1 MNPFSEACKN
11 CTKGRVLGQ
20 RDTPVCEKML
30 VQNTR
35 APILLV
41 STFVNHNHKH
51 MAEVLCALA
60 ENIMSPSLQ
69 KVHALHEG
77 SPETLIAAILNAS
90 AHYPRSNLEYEVCLP
105 FVLSAKLV
113 VVSTKKQAS
122 YPEMIYYACTK
133 LGGERVLLSN
143 TDVVFDSSLDRLE
156 RDRIS
161 FLDRQT
167 VYVFSVTAPR
177 ADAGPYLERFNNSGW
192 PARCAKEARTRCFL
206 NETKQNDERS
216 VQNKRISSSP
226 RPGRSYDAFLF
237 YSPLPVE
244 LLRDSHWMYPKP
256 YPRGIFMN
264 NLGGEHVFGYLL
276 RLMGMKLLNPCRFV
290 PAWHWHCSGQKM
302 HHIRRDYVSKG
313 GRSETVLPH
322 GHPRDST
329 TILPC
334 STPEACLLNAVPYSS
349 TPRAMW
355 ASSSPERR
363 SPPAEPSDHMYA

>member
-1 MNPFSEACKN
+1 MKPYSCAPVVCDESQDDNGIMVALSHLSFYFVLASAVALFGSGQQHAVNPFSEACKN

-41 STFVNHNHKH
+41 STFVNNNHKH

-77 SPETLIAAILNAS
+77 SPETLIAAILDAS
-90 AHYPRSNLEYEVCLP
+90 AHYPGSNLEYEVCLP

-192 PARCAKEARTRCFL
+192 PARCAPLTRCHL
-206 NETKQNDERS
+206 NETK
-216 VQNKRISSSP
+216 IP
-226 RPGRSYDAFLF
+226 RPGNVRLALRTAQRPAHIPAFREHSDRRQRL
-237 YSPLPVE
+237 VRAE
-244 LLRDSHWMYPKP
+244 LSR
-256 YPRGIFMN
+256 I
-264 NLGGEHVFGYLL
+264 
-276 RLMGMKLLNPCRFV
+276 
-290 PAWHWHCSGQKM
+290 Q
-302 HHIRRDYVSKG
+302 
-313 GRSETVLPH
+313 
-322 GHPRDST
+322 
-329 TILPC
+329 
-334 STPEACLLNAVPYSS
+334 
-349 TPRAMW
+349 
-355 ASSSPERR
+355 
-363 SPPAEPSDHMYA
+363 

>member
-77 SPETLIAAILNAS
+77 SPETLIAAILDAS
-90 AHYPRSNLEYEVCLP
+90 AHYPGSNLEYEVCLP

-113 VVSTKKQAS
+113 VVRTKEQAS
-122 YPEMIYYACTK
+122 YPELIYYACTK

-161 FLDRQT
+161 FHDRRT

-264 NLGGEHVFGYLL
+264 NLGGEHVVGYLL

-302 HHIRRDYVSKG
+302 HYKLDEG
-313 GRSETVLPH
+313 GRPDTVVPPA
-322 GHPRDST
+322 PRDST

-334 STPEACLLNAVPYSS
+334 STRQACLL
-349 TPRAMW
+349 
-355 ASSSPERR
+355 
-363 SPPAEPSDHMYA
+363 DHS